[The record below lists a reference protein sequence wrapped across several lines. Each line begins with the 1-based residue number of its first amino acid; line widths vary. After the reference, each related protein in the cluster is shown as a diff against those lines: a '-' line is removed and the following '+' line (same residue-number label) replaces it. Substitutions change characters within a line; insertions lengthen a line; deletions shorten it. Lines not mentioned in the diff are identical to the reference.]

1 MFAALIDKLR
11 ALPWLLLALIATAVV
26 ALLAPYQLG
35 VLVWSLSK
43 LAFGAYLGY
52 WIDRTIY
59 PYARPHDLFLIANRL
74 ASRDLNSGARH
85 MRQQASLATLRRAA
99 VMAAAILALGLGV

>member
-1 MFAALIDKLR
+1 MFAKLFDKLR

-26 ALLAPYQLG
+26 GWLAPHQLG
-35 VLVWSLSK
+35 VLIWSLSK

-59 PYARPHDLFLIANRL
+59 PYARPHDLFGMANRL
-74 ASRDLNSGARH
+74 ASRELNNGARH
-85 MRQQASLATLRRAA
+85 MRHQASLATLRRAA
-99 VMAAAILALGLGV
+99 IMAAAIMALGLGV

>member
-1 MFAALIDKLR
+1 MFTTLIDKLR
-11 ALPWLLLALIATAVV
+11 ALPWLLLALLATAVV
-26 ALLAPYQLG
+26 AWLAPYQLG

-52 WIDRTIY
+52 WIDRTIFH
-59 PYARPHDLFLIANRL
+59 YARPHDFFRKANRL
-74 ASRDLNSGARH
+74 AAQDLRNGARH
-85 MRQQASLATLRRAA
+85 LRHQASLATLRRAA

>member
-1 MFAALIDKLR
+1 MFAQLIDKLR
-11 ALPWLLLALIATAVV
+11 ALPWLLLALIATGVV
-26 ALLAPYQLG
+26 ALLAPHQLG

-59 PYARPHDLFLIANRL
+59 PYARPHDLFLMANRL
-74 ASRDLNSGARH
+74 ASRDLNNGARH
-85 MRQQASLATLRRAA
+85 MRHMASLATLRRAA

>member
-1 MFAALIDKLR
+1 MFAKLIDKLR
-11 ALPWLLLALIATAVV
+11 ALPWLVLALIATAVV
-26 ALLAPYQLG
+26 FVLAPQQIG

-43 LAFGAYLGY
+43 LCLGAYLGY

-59 PYARPHDLFLIANRL
+59 PYARPHDLFSAASSLDARRL
-74 ASRDLNSGARH
+74 RNGARH
-85 MRQQASLATLRRAA
+85 MRQQAAIATLRRAA

>member
-1 MFAALIDKLR
+1 MFAKLIDKLR
-11 ALPWLLLALIATAVV
+11 ALPWLLLALVATAVV

-52 WIDRTIY
+52 WIDRTIFH
-59 PYARPHDLFLIANRL
+59 YARPHDLFHLANRL
-74 ASRDLNSGARH
+74 AAQDLNNGARH

-99 VMAAAILALGLGV
+99 VMMAAILALGLGV